1 MRSRPRSRFYK
12 TLGFRLSL
20 WYSAIFILSFLTL
33 SIVSYLFVFSS
44 IEDNRPAIA
53 AKLSEYATIAE
64 RDGIQAVED
73 ASRTPQHPS
82 RRSTFFIRV
91 VNPNNLTLF
100 LSNPPLWEKFDL
112 THPSDQML
120 AGRWHYYTSKGDG
133 DLLEVAS
140 ARLHDNRLLQV
151 GKSIQDRN
159 EVLEHFRDTLLATI
173 IPMVIIGLAGGS
185 FLAYRAL
192 RPIHNLS
199 LVARTIVDTSRF
211 DSRVPTHDTGGELNE
226 LVIVFNQMLGK
237 IELLIQSMKEALD
250 NVAHDLR
257 TPVTRLRGVAEAALR
272 TEADGNT
279 CREALADCLEESERV
294 MTMLNTLMDISEAET
309 GMMKL
314 SLENV
319 NLGELIDEVADLYG
333 YVGAEK
339 SIALSTEAPR
349 DIWLVADHGRLRQ
362 VLANLVD
369 NAIKYTPCGG
379 RVDIKAFENGQEAVV
394 LVKDNGI
401 GIPPDDLPRIWD
413 RLYRGDKS
421 RSQRGLGLG
430 LSLVKAVV
438 QAHHGKIE
446 AATNASGG
454 SVFSLYL
461 PLSPSAWSQ
470 PFKNVIFRKGSGN
483 D

>member
-1 MRSRPRSRFYK
+1 
-12 TLGFRLSL
+12 
-20 WYSAIFILSFLTL
+20 
-33 SIVSYLFVFSS
+33 
-44 IEDNRPAIA
+44 
-53 AKLSEYATIAE
+53 
-64 RDGIQAVED
+64 
-73 ASRTPQHPS
+73 
-82 RRSTFFIRV
+82 
-91 VNPNNLTLF
+91 
-100 LSNPPLWEKFDL
+100 
-112 THPSDQML
+112 
-120 AGRWHYYTSKGDG
+120 
-133 DLLEVAS
+133 
-140 ARLHDNRLLQV
+140 
-151 GKSIQDRN
+151 
-159 EVLEHFRDTLLATI
+159 
-173 IPMVIIGLAGGS
+173 MVIIGLAGGS

-199 LVARTIVDTSRF
+199 LVARSIVNTSRF
-211 DSRVPTHDTGGELNE
+211 DSRVPSDDTGGELNE

-237 IELLIQSMKEALD
+237 IELLIQSMKGALD

-314 SLENV
+314 SPENV
-319 NLGELIDEVADLYG
+319 NLAQLIDQVADLYG
-333 YVGAEK
+333 YVAAEK
-339 SIALSTEAPR
+339 SIALSTEAPK
-349 DIWLVADHGRLRQ
+349 DIWLVADYARLRQ
-362 VLANLVD
+362 VLANLLD

-454 SVFSLYL
+454 SLFSLYL
-461 PLSPSAWSQ
+461 PLSPSA
-470 PFKNVIFRKGSGN
+470 
-483 D
+483 